1 MATLLFRRTLT
12 GEGSSIA
19 LKNASCSLG
28 NNAFICSINATG
40 NSITT
45 AKIVKI
51 CHLSLVAR
59 HLSIVARSLLL
70 VVSFAQI
77 NKIFLLSPFSTLILF
92 IFAS

>member
-28 NNAFICSINATG
+28 NNAFICSIKATG

-45 AKIVKI
+45 AKIVKN
-51 CHLSLVAR
+51 CHLSL
-59 HLSIVARSLLL
+59 VARSLLL